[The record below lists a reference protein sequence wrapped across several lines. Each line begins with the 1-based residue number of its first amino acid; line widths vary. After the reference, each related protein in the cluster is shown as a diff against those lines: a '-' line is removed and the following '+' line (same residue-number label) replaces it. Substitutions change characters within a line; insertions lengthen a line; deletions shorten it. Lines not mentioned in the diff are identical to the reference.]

1 MGVKIR
7 INRGKLFLDII
18 HKGERYW
25 ESLGL
30 SVTADKAQM
39 KEVMRLAEIARSKRE
54 IQIFSG
60 EWDLLDPVSGKR
72 SLYDY
77 LAELGK
83 DRDKRKDRVN
93 KVLPYLEKYPGG
105 KGVQIGQV
113 TAKWFTDFQGWLL
126 KDTGLSGASAASYA
140 AGIRIALKK
149 AARERIIPYD
159 PAEGVKTIRVPETD
173 SVILTADEIRR
184 LSNTP
189 LGGGLGADVKK
200 AFLFACYTALRISD
214 LKTLAWGDIQRTP
227 SLRLIKRQKKTASKV
242 YVPLHGSAWKL
253 IDDGKIHLHTEPV
266 FPRLAAIASPVND
279 YLKTWGDRAGIERRF
294 GWHAARRSCATLLLE
309 SGADL
314 TTVKKICGHRD
325 IKTTQLYAKATDSMT
340 WRAVNALPGIEVE

>member
-18 HKGERYW
+18 HKGNRHW

-30 SVTADKAQM
+30 SVTADRAQM
-39 KEVMRLAEIARSKRE
+39 REIMRLAEIARSKRE
-54 IQIFSG
+54 TQLFSG
-60 EWDLLDPVSGKR
+60 EWDLLDPVSGKK
-72 SLYDY
+72 SLYAY
-77 LAELGK
+77 LEELGK

-93 KVLPYLEKYPGG
+93 KVLPYLKKYPGG
-105 KGVQIGQV
+105 ESVQIGQIA
-113 TAKWFTDFQGWLL
+113 AKWVADFQRWLL
-126 KDTGLSGASAASYA
+126 KDTGLSESSAASYA

-159 PAEGVKTIRVPETD
+159 PAESVKAIGIPETD
-173 SVILTADEIRR
+173 GVVLNAGEIQR
-184 LSNTP
+184 LAKTP
-189 LGGGLGADVKK
+189 LGGGLGADVKR

-214 LKTLAWGDIQRTP
+214 LKTITWGDVQRTP
-227 SLRLIKRQKKTASKV
+227 ALQIIKRQKKTSRKV
-242 YVPLHGSAWKL
+242 YIPIHETAWRI

-314 TTVKKICGHRD
+314 ATVKKICGHRD
-325 IKTTQLYAKATDSMT
+325 IKVTQLYAKATDAMT
-340 WRAVNALPGIEVE
+340 RRAVNALPNIEIE

>member
-7 INRGKLFLDII
+7 VNRGKLFLDII
-18 HKGERYW
+18 HKGDRHW

-30 SVTADKAQM
+30 SVTSDKAQM
-39 KEVMRLAEIARSKRE
+39 REVMRLAEVARSRRE

-60 EWDLLDPVSGKR
+60 EWDLPDPVSGKK
-72 SLYDY
+72 SLYAY
-77 LAELGK
+77 LTELGR

-105 KGVQIGQV
+105 KSVQLGQIS
-113 TAKWFTDFQGWLL
+113 AKWFTDFQNWLL
-126 KDTGLSGASAASYA
+126 KDTGLSESSAASYA

-159 PAEGVKTIRVPETD
+159 PAEGVKTISVPESD
-173 SVILTADEIRR
+173 GVILTADEIR
-184 LSNTP
+184 LLAKTP

-200 AFLFACYTALRISD
+200 AFLFSCYTALRVSD
-214 LKTLAWGDIQRTP
+214 LKTLTWGDIRRTP
-227 SLRLIKRQKKTASKV
+227 VRQIVKRQKKTSRKV
-242 YVPLHGSAWKL
+242 YVPFHESAWGL

-279 YLKTWGDRAGIERRF
+279 YLKTWGDRAGIDRRF

-309 SGADL
+309 SGADMA
-314 TTVKKICGHRD
+314 TVKKICGHSD
-325 IKTTQLYAKATDSMT
+325 IKVTQLYAKATDTMT
-340 WRAVNALPGIEVE
+340 RKAVNALPTIEVE

>member
-7 INRGKLFLDII
+7 VNRGKLFLDII
-18 HKGERYW
+18 HKGERHW

-54 IQIFSG
+54 IQLFSG
-60 EWDLLDPVSGKR
+60 EWDLLDPVSGKK
-72 SLYDY
+72 SLYAC
-77 LAELGK
+77 LEELGK

-93 KVLPYLEKYPGG
+93 KVLPYLKKYPGG
-105 KGVQIGQV
+105 ESIQIGQV
-113 TAKWFTDFQGWLL
+113 TAKWFTDFQSWLL
-126 KDTGLSGASAASYA
+126 KDTGLSESSASSYA
-140 AGIRIALKK
+140 AGIRIALKR

-159 PAEGVKTIRVPETD
+159 PSEGVKTISAPEPD
-173 SVILTADEIRR
+173 SVILSADEIRR
-184 LSNTP
+184 LAKTP
-189 LGGGLGADVKK
+189 LGGGLGADVKR

-227 SLRLIKRQKKTASKV
+227 SLQIIKRQKKTSRKV
-242 YVPLHGSAWKL
+242 YVPIHESAWRI

-266 FPRLAAIASPVND
+266 FPRLAAITSPVND

-314 TTVKKICGHRD
+314 ASVKKICGHRD
-325 IKTTQLYAKATDSMT
+325 IKVTQLYAKATDAMT
-340 WRAVNALPGIEVE
+340 RRAVNALPVIEVE